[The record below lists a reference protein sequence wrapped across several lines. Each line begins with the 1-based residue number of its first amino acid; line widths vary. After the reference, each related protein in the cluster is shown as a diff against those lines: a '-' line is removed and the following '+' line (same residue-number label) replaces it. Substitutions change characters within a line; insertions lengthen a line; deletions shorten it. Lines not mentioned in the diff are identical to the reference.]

1 MNKGANK
8 LYSKIKDKNLQ
19 LNYLCEVSV
28 FKPEESN
35 ILGFIRDGVEALLVE
50 ADPNYAQNL
59 RLFFS
64 MNQNAK
70 IIEAATFDYNGT
82 VDLYRRESSTFIGAV
97 ESSPAL
103 VNDRYQLSD
112 DDKFTAKSI
121 IFSEIDNGNI
131 DLISIDIE
139 GAEWFVLKY
148 MKSRPK
154 VISIE
159 THGKYYINPNINK
172 INQWMDD
179 NSYTI
184 SYLEDSDTIFIRNGL
199 IDITTLEKI
208 QLFSKRLKLF
218 IKRQK
223 KFLKKMLGK
232 EV

>member
-1 MNKGANK
+1 MNKGSNK
-8 LYSKIKDKNLQ
+8 LYSKIKEKRFN
-19 LNYLCEVSV
+19 LNYLCEVGV

-35 ILGFIRDGVEALLVE
+35 ILGFIYDGNETLLVE

-59 RLFFS
+59 RMFFS
-64 MNQNAK
+64 DNKNVT
-70 IIEAATFDYNGT
+70 IIEAAVFDYNGT
-82 VDLYRRESSTFIGAV
+82 VDLYKRESSTFIGAV

-103 VNDRYQLSD
+103 VNDRYKLSD

-159 THGKYYINPNINK
+159 THGKYYINPNIEK
-172 INQWMDD
+172 INKWMAD
-179 NSYTI
+179 NNYNI
-184 SYLEDSDTIFIRNGL
+184 WYLEDSDTVFIKNG
-199 IDITTLEKI
+199 IIEITTLERI
-208 QLFSKRLKLF
+208 QLLSKKVKLF

>member
-1 MNKGANK
+1 MNNGANK
-8 LYSKIKDKNLQ
+8 LYRKIKDENLN
-19 LNYLCEVSV
+19 LNYLCEVGV
-28 FKPEESN
+28 FIPEESN
-35 ILGFIRDGVEALLVE
+35 ILGFIRDGVETLLVE
-50 ADPNYAQNL
+50 ADPIYAENL
-59 RLFFS
+59 RQYFPK
-64 MNQNAK
+64 NTNVN
-70 IIEAATFDYNGT
+70 IIEAAVFDYNGT

-103 VNDRYQLSD
+103 VNDRYELSD

-159 THGKYYINPNINK
+159 THGKYYINPNIDK
-172 INQWMDD
+172 INKWMAD
-179 NSYTI
+179 NNYLI
-184 SYLEDSDTIFIRNGL
+184 WYLEDSDTVFIKNGL
-199 IDITTLEKI
+199 IKISMVEKFHV
-208 QLFSKRLKLF
+208 LFKRFKLSLK
-218 IKRQK
+218 RK
-223 KFLKKMLGK
+223 KKLLKKILGK

>member
-8 LYSKIKDKNLQ
+8 LYSKINDKNLN
-19 LNYLCEVSV
+19 LIFLCEVGV

-35 ILGFIRDGVEALLVE
+35 ILGFIKDGIDALLVE

-59 RLFFS
+59 RNFFS
-64 MNQNAK
+64 ENKNVE
-70 IIEAATFDYNGT
+70 IIEAAVFDYNGT

-103 VNDRYQLSD
+103 VNDKYQLSD
-112 DDKFTAKSI
+112 EDKFTAKSI
-121 IFSEIDNGNI
+121 LFSEIDKGNI

-139 GAEWFVLKY
+139 GAEWYVLKY
-148 MKSRPK
+148 MKSRPL

-159 THGKYYINPNINK
+159 THGKYYINPNIDK
-172 INQWMDD
+172 INRWMTD
-179 NSYTI
+179 NNYI
-184 SYLEDSDTIFIRNGL
+184 IWYLEDSDTIFIKNGF
-199 IDITTLEKI
+199 IEITILEKF
-208 QLFSKRLKLF
+208 QLISKRLKLY

-232 EV
+232 DV